1 MRIIIATRPPR
12 AVLAF
17 NTVGLSPEKCAALL
31 EIARQTIRAAV
42 TGAPAEIIE
51 PTDPQL
57 AQPAGC
63 FVSLHEKDTHR
74 LRGCIGRMDATQP
87 IWQAVQR
94 AAVGVLDD
102 PRFVDDRVG
111 PHDLPI
117 IDVEI
122 SVISPLKDAPSPLAF
137 DLLNDGVYL
146 IANERSGCFL
156 PQVAR
161 ETGWSKEQ
169 LLDRL
174 CTEKLGLPAETWRE
188 PACRLKTFETLI
200 IGPVPL

>member
-1 MRIIIATRPPR
+1 M
-12 AVLAF
+12 
-17 NTVGLSPEKCAALL
+17 LL
-31 EIARQTIRAAV
+31 EIARRAIRGAV
-42 TGAPAEIIE
+42 TGSADEIVEIVE
-51 PTDPQL
+51 PTDHEL

-63 FVSLHEKDTHR
+63 FVSLHESASHR
-74 LRGCIGRMDATQP
+74 LRGCIGRMDATVP
-87 IWQAVQR
+87 LWLAVQR

-102 PRFVDDRVG
+102 PRFVDDRINAN
-111 PHDLPI
+111 DLPI

-122 SVISPLKDAPSPLAF
+122 SVISPLRDAPSPLTF
-137 DLLNDGVYL
+137 DLLNDGIYL
-146 IANERSGCFL
+146 NIQERSGCFL

-174 CTEKLGLPAETWRE
+174 CTEKMGLPAGTWRE
-188 PACRLKTFETLI
+188 QTCCLKTFATLI